1 MNPALDLRIAQI
13 RLVILDVDGV
23 LTDGRL
29 HFGSDGQES
38 KMFHVR
44 DGYGI
49 RLLQDAGLEVAL
61 ITARYSPAVAHRAQD
76 LGIRRVYQ
84 GSLDKRVAYTELKLA
99 MSLED
104 DAVAYMGDD
113 LVDLPVL
120 GRVGLATAPVD
131 AHEEVAARVHWQSR
145 LGGGMGAVRELSEL
159 ILRGQGHW
167 EAIIDRCLGEHP

>member
-1 MNPALDLRIAQI
+1 MNLVLNLRISRI

-23 LTDGRL
+23 LTDGQL
-29 HFGSDGQES
+29 HFSSDGQES

-44 DGYGI
+44 DGHGI

-84 GSLDKRVAYTELKLA
+84 GSLDKLVAYTELKLA
-99 MSLED
+99 MGLED
-104 DAVAYMGDD
+104 GAVAYMGDD
-113 LVDLPVL
+113 LVDLSVL
-120 GRVGLATAPVD
+120 GRVGFATAPAD
-131 AHEEVAARVHWQSR
+131 AHEEVVSRVHWQSR
-145 LGGGMGAVRELSEL
+145 LGGGKGAVRELSEL

-167 EAIIDRCLGEHP
+167 EAVIRRCLDGRP